1 VKRRLL
7 GIGAASALALIPVA
21 LIPVALGSAS
31 PQTTAP
37 PQVWTI
43 KITITDSAVRMSPKS
58 APRGDMGRFILINA
72 GKKRHAFALGHL
84 RHQTGSQTG
93 FTRTLNPGQ
102 QSILLLFLDYRGI
115 LPYLA
120 TLPADRLKPAMKG
133 TFRIF

>member
-1 VKRRLL
+1 MKRHLL
-7 GIGAASALALIPVA
+7 VMGAVCALVLIPV
-21 LIPVALGSAS
+21 GQSAARPQTTA

-43 KITITDSAVRMSPKS
+43 KITITDSAIRMSPKS
-58 APRGDMGRFILINA
+58 APRGDMGRFILVNA
-72 GKKRHAFALGHL
+72 GKKRHAFSLGHL

-93 FTRTLNPGQ
+93 FARTLNPGQ
-102 QSILLLFLDYRGI
+102 QSILLLFLDYRGT

-133 TFRIF
+133 TFKIF